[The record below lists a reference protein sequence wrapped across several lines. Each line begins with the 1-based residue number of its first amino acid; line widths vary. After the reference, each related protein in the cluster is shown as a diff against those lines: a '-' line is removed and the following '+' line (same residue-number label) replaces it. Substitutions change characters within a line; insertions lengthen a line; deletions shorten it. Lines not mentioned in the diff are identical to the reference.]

1 MDMRFL
7 KKKLSFSVLTSLLFC
22 CITATEAQNIAN
34 ESANGIVNMNSNS
47 YTDTDKDLKFT
58 ENSFDFSN
66 ITFNTKDARLGLN
79 YYSYIVRDK
88 KAPIFINVVAA
99 GKVKNDIANIF
110 SSNNVVGEGEFRV
123 NYGIRIYKNETN
135 YDFTNNSSNEEIQ
148 SYLDN
153 STSPANELWFVINST
168 LNGYKFKRF
177 DKTQTFENQIIKEN
191 FTGYNINFGVNYWN
205 FNIKKMNFL
214 FGATLGIKRTSN
226 FDDLDE
232 NIREDKQSITDVS
245 TNTVREVVY
254 KETVYTGSYK
264 EYTVYPINTNF
275 FFAPHKLKNLSI
287 SLYSTTD
294 IRKDFKPKTGI
305 GVGFFVLKD
314 LDIFNPVGGITFS
327 LSDTFNVD
335 KSDDDKGFSN
345 KLTIALTT
353 KINIFN
359 SLKKE

>member
-1 MDMRFL
+1 MRFL
-7 KKKLSFSVLTSLLFC
+7 DKKLNFSVLFTLLFC
-22 CITATEAQNIAN
+22 NAVETKAQNIAN

-47 YTDTDKDLKFT
+47 YSEKSKIFT

-88 KAPIFINVVAA
+88 KAPIYLNVVAA

-123 NYGIRIYKNETN
+123 NYGIRIDKNEN
-135 YDFTNNSSNEEIQ
+135 DYDLSKNPTDSEMQ
-148 SYLDN
+148 SYIDN
-153 STSPANELWFVINST
+153 KTSPANELWLVINST
-168 LNGYKFKRF
+168 FNGFKFKRF
-177 DKTQTFENQIIKEN
+177 DKTLTFENQIIKEN
-191 FTGYNINFGVNYWN
+191 FTGYNFNFGVNYWN
-205 FNIKKMNFL
+205 FNIKKMNFVG
-214 FGATLGIKRTSN
+214 GATIGIKRTSN

-232 NIREDKQSITDVS
+232 NSREDKQTITDAL

-275 FFAPHKLKNLSI
+275 FLAPHKLKNLSI

-359 SLKKE
+359 GIKKE